1 MTPTIEGNKLIAE
14 FTGEWEL
21 RKPDLSRAYKGE
33 HYLHKDRQYII
44 NDIELKYHT
53 SWDWLMPVVEKI
65 RTLNPDKGKL
75 WFEWEILFCHCR
87 IWSNTK
93 LEWKNNSGTTIN
105 AVFESVTQFIQWYNQ
120 QNQKQ

>member
-14 FTGEWEL
+14 FMGYH
-21 RKPDLSRAYKGE
+21 YKDGFIYADNPE
-33 HYLHKDRQYII
+33 SAKLKKDC
-44 NDIELKYHT
+44 KYHT